1 LAVHESLSVVS
12 ALPDAELVGAIEHAY
27 RESYGRFLRLAVAL
41 LGDADQGRDAVQ
53 ETFAHALRARADLRH
68 LESVNGWLW
77 RTLVNVCLAEK
88 RRPVD
93 RFDATGEREMNG
105 YIDDLPE
112 VRAAVAA
119 LPERQR
125 LVLFLRHYADLDYQ
139 QIAEVVGIQRGTV
152 AATLNSAHRKVRKE
166 LTEVQR

>member
-1 LAVHESLSVVS
+1 VS
-12 ALPDAELVGAIEHAY
+12 ALPDDDLVGAIEHAY
-27 RESYGRFLRLAVAL
+27 RESYRRFLRLAVAL
-41 LGDADQGRDAVQ
+41 LGDVDRGRDAVQ
-53 ETFAHALRARADLRH
+53 ETFVRALRARADLRR

-88 RRPVD
+88 RRRVD
-93 RFDATGEREMNG
+93 RFEGTGERETNG
-105 YIDDLPE
+105 HLDDWPE

-152 AATLNSAHRKVRKE
+152 AATLNSAHRKVRQQ